1 MHTSETRQAMYVQRN
16 NEARSYNHCC
26 SKKVISTTY
35 SECVSVALGNQHA
48 LRMRLITLSSVTCP
62 AVQNFS
68 AVSHTQHDFRKKVT
82 EHKMYGLIF
91 STNFV

>member
-1 MHTSETRQAMYVQRN
+1 MYKRN
-16 NEARSYNHCC
+16 IEARSCSYCC
-26 SKKVISTTY
+26 PINAISTTY